1 MPLCLVFAP
10 QIQRNYIAMS
20 AGLYS
25 QRVTSVD
32 SNVERIEQVVL
43 NAVDHYRVK
52 FVGLSQGNY
61 VFN

>member
-1 MPLCLVFAP
+1 
-10 QIQRNYIAMS
+10 MS

-61 VFN
+61 FF